1 MKKII
6 FFETRDV
13 LITLTV
19 LIGMN
24 IITVVALIVVTIVM
38 SKRTSMNLS
47 TDIEMATIL
56 PTDVGEGK
64 DALSSTGT
72 LTDVKVGGETKTS
85 TANEEE
91 VIYAEISK

>member
-1 MKKII
+1 
-6 FFETRDV
+6 
-13 LITLTV
+13 
-19 LIGMN
+19 
-24 IITVVALIVVTIVM
+24 
-38 SKRTSMNLS
+38 MNLS